1 MILRG
6 PGSAGSA
13 AAIFE
18 ATTSVL
24 TILNSC
30 PRLVVA
36 AALLLSLLTA
46 GLGLEAPV
54 QAEEQSMELSAA
66 DKKTLHEIAR
76 QSIAAG
82 LQGQPPPLLPPVS
95 GVLQEPRGAFV
106 TLHHRGQLRGCIGY
120 IEAVKPLA
128 QTVQEMAA
136 AAAFKDPRFPPLTPE
151 EFQDIQIEISVLSP
165 LRRIHSIDEI
175 EVGRHGLYIR
185 RGLRHGLLLPQV
197 ATEHHWD
204 RFTFLQQTCW
214 KANLPT
220 TAWQD
225 PQTEIYIFS
234 ADIF

>member
-1 MILRG
+1 
-6 PGSAGSA
+6 
-13 AAIFE
+13 
-18 ATTSVL
+18 VL
-24 TILNSC
+24 TTWNNGA
-30 PRLVVA
+30 PRLVAV
-36 AALLLSLLTA
+36 ALLLSILTT
-46 GLGLEAPV
+46 GLWPGRSVP
-54 QAEEQSMELSAA
+54 AEEQSMELSAA

-82 LQGQPPPLLPPVS
+82 LQGQWPPPLPPLS
-95 GVLQEPRGAFV
+95 GVCQEPRGAFV
-106 TLHHRGQLRGCIGY
+106 TLHHRGQLRGCIGF

-128 QTVQEMAA
+128 VTVQEMAY

-151 EFQDIQIEISVLSP
+151 EFQDITVEISVLSP

-197 ATEHHWD
+197 ATEHQWD